1 MRFSTMCSAGR
12 YRRLS
17 GSVLASRETGA
28 MLTRDD
34 VRGGRVSAY
43 QDVTDRKLG
52 LID

>member
-1 MRFSTMCSAGR
+1 MQSLMTCSAGR
-12 YRRLS
+12 YPKLS
-17 GSVLASRETGA
+17 GSVLASSDTGA
-28 MLTRDD
+28 MLALDD